1 MLREPR
7 TSLYVLSCAKRC
19 QISKKSSWQRGR
31 MLTKA
36 SPSASKG
43 AEPQGCALQGARKG
57 EVPAQ
62 QLGEPSLPQTL
73 DAAKNGHRNLPG
85 GLVRFC
91 GSETQG
97 RAAAVSQ
104 AAKNS
109 SCPPGFA
116 RKNRRASSLSL
127 LFSAP
132 TSLPAA
138 LPFPAAPSHSD
149 KVASPTQTDFNPNL
163 EPGEGVSVVQS
174 AAGLCREWQRCEQ
187 NGSSQHQMRK
197 RGLRRGTGASWCFLV
212 PLKPSFFCLN
222 QNFAFL

>member
-1 MLREPR
+1 MVCNRNSLARKRAPPAPPQPSRGAWLRFIPPQPGLVGTQHLARGGAVLREPR

-19 QISKKSSWQRGR
+19 QISNKSSWQRGR

-73 DAAKNGHRNLPG
+73 GAAKNGHRNLPG

-104 AAKNS
+104 AAINS
-109 SCPPGFA
+109 SLPPRFCTEKPQSIFPLPSVQRSHLPPCCSA
-116 RKNRRASSLSL
+116 LSC
-127 LFSAP
+127 S
-132 TSLPAA
+132 
-138 LPFPAAPSHSD
+138 PFP
-149 KVASPTQTDFNPNL
+149 L
-163 EPGEGVSVVQS
+163 G
-174 AAGLCREWQRCEQ
+174 
-187 NGSSQHQMRK
+187 
-197 RGLRRGTGASWCFLV
+197 
-212 PLKPSFFCLN
+212 
-222 QNFAFL
+222 